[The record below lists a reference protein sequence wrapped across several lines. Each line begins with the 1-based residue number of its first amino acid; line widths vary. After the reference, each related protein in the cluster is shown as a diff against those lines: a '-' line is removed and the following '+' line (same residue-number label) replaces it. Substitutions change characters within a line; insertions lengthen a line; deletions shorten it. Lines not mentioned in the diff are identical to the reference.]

1 MAKFQHRLPTR
12 NDLTRLQRLAIDDD
26 NPIIV
31 TGVPGSG
38 KTVVAVYRVA
48 RLKRN
53 SMLFTYTRMLTVAI
67 KGSVNE
73 NLKEASNKV
82 ASIYEW
88 FWSRYG
94 VTLKDII
101 NNETKI
107 QNVLQTLN
115 IRFNELMFDEA
126 QDLPISLYKAF
137 NQCSK
142 KISIGADDA
151 QLVFNNGCTESEL
164 TNLFKNHKIHEL
176 DQNHR
181 NTFEIFDFARFIV
194 PENERAQNK
203 PMLDKLKNERRG
215 DKPLI
220 VIHNDFVE
228 IKNVF
233 KQILLDNI
241 GGNIGILL
249 IYRKDV
255 DVYYKF
261 IKNDIAKDPDAKA
274 IDCCY
279 YYSGMPITERNNV
292 ENNLKNILITTFKSA
307 KGMEFDTVII
317 PEFQLLSNEFKT
329 QYFVGCT
336 RAKSNLFIFSRS
348 SLPEVAVRNIPVE
361 KYIKQD
367 NRVQLSNIS
376 NTDDLLSNTDDLPY

>member
-1 MAKFQHRLPTR
+1 MAKFQHRLPIR

-48 RLKRN
+48 RLTGN
-53 SMLFTYTRMLTVAI
+53 SILFTYTRMLTVAI

-88 FWSRYG
+88 FWSRCNILLG
-94 VTLKDII
+94 GII
-101 NNETKI
+101 NNDTEI
-107 QNVLQTLN
+107 QNSLQNNN
-115 IRFNELMFDEA
+115 IRFDELIFDEA
-126 QDLPISLYKAF
+126 QDLPITLYSAF
-137 NQCSK
+137 NRYSN
-142 KISIGADDA
+142 KISIGADEA
-151 QLVFNNGCTESEL
+151 QLVFSNGCTELEL
-164 TNLFKNHKIHEL
+164 TNLFINHNSHEL

-194 PENERAQNK
+194 PENERAQNP

-220 VIHNDFVE
+220 VIHNDLVE

-249 IYRKDV
+249 IHREDV
-255 DVYYKF
+255 DIYYRF
-261 IKNDIAKDPDAKA
+261 IKNDIAKDPDSKA

-279 YYSGMPITERNNV
+279 YYGGMPRPERNQV
-292 ENNLKNILITTFKSA
+292 ENNLKNILVTTFKSA

-317 PEFQLLSNEFKT
+317 PEFQLLTNEFKT

-336 RAKSNLFIFSRS
+336 RAKSNLFIFTKS
-348 SLPEVAVRNIPVE
+348 SLPEVAINNIPVE
-361 KYIKQD
+361 KYLKQD
-367 NRVQLSNIS
+367 NRKQTSNFS
-376 NTDDLLSNTDDLPY
+376 NADDLPF